1 VKRRV
6 LRVAGHPH
14 GSGYFRGIRANICPS
29 GLGIAWIRQPELYRM
44 LDKAAAD
51 LQFTESLI
59 PEVSAAEYWEIYK

>member
-1 VKRRV
+1 
-6 LRVAGHPH
+6 
-14 GSGYFRGIRANICPS
+14 
-29 GLGIAWIRQPELYRM
+29 M